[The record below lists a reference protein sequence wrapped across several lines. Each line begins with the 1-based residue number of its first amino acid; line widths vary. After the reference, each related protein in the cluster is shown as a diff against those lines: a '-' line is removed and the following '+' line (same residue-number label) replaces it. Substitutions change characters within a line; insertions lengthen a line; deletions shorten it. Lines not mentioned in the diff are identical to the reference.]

1 MIVREKNRRSLNY
14 TTNSFYAKTS
24 VAFEYCDPLKKLN
37 KRLQNERRKVFKSRC
52 TNPTLNTNLKLTD
65 RELFDKFNRIQKF
78 ILRKQNVQFQ
88 AQYFVQKGGG
98 VKFHWLINFFFF
110 INFL

>member
-1 MIVREKNRRSLNY
+1 MIVRKKNRRSLNY
-14 TTNSFYAKTS
+14 ITNSFYAKTS

-65 RELFDKFNRIQKF
+65 IESCLTSLTESRNLF
-78 ILRKQNVQFQ
+78 
-88 AQYFVQKGGG
+88 
-98 VKFHWLINFFFF
+98 
-110 INFL
+110 